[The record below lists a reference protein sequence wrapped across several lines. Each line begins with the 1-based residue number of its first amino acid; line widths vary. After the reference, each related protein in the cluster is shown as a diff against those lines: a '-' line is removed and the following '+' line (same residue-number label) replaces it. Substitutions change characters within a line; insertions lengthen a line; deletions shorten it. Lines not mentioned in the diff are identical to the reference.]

1 MTIELEI
8 EHEHGQTF
16 TFVKTVEGQRRGGW
30 NISQIAS
37 LPTGRYT
44 AKITS
49 SGAIALGGTS
59 YDILN
64 AAATIVTASAEP
76 ALAGAILSAEFDG
89 GSSPSDDTVLSVYNP
104 GASAANVTFFAIG
117 RDNSS
122 PVSGPSMFSVTLAA
136 GESQA
141 ISLRGQGYSSSDSE
155 FSIIYRSDSAVAV
168 SAVTE
173 RRGSLVF
180 SQPETRAATHWVFTQ
195 GHIDRLRGN
204 ELRSE
209 DVFLFNPTG
218 VSVVVTVTWTFENGQ
233 TVVETK
239 SLDPH
244 EVEDPDAR
252 LSLASVPS
260 GGLSY
265 IVNVVATGAVVAM
278 LEHWDPI
285 GVGTPFTSLGVP
297 VAGTTSL
304 STTLTL

>member
-1 MTIELEI
+1 M
-8 EHEHGQTF
+8 
-16 TFVKTVEGQRRGGW
+16 
-30 NISQIAS
+30 
-37 LPTGRYT
+37 
-44 AKITS
+44 
-49 SGAIALGGTS
+49 
-59 YDILN
+59 
-64 AAATIVTASAEP
+64 
-76 ALAGAILSAEFDG
+76 
-89 GSSPSDDTVLSVYNP
+89 
-104 GASAANVTFFAIG
+104 
-117 RDNSS
+117 
-122 PVSGPSMFSVTLAA
+122 
-136 GESQA
+136 
-141 ISLRGQGYSSSDSE
+141 
-155 FSIIYRSDSAVAV
+155 
-168 SAVTE
+168 
-173 RRGSLVF
+173 
-180 SQPETRAATHWVFTQ
+180 FTQ